1 MTIEEDTQ
9 KHNGK
14 KMTIEEDTHKHN
26 GKNDNRGRHKQ
37 NENII

>member
-1 MTIEEDTQ
+1 MTIEEDTH

-26 GKNDNRGRHKQ
+26 GKNDNRGRQKQ

>member
-1 MTIEEDTQ
+1 MTIEENTH

>member
-1 MTIEEDTQ
+1 MTIEEDTH